1 MFSSFFTADACCFS
15 SFRISHSQKQYCV
28 DPCLLIP
35 AFPGQGN
42 KRRGPNYGN
51 LQTSCEQS
59 VNTES
64 LYLRTLSILV
74 MQRPKP
80 SYSEKP
86 TKNSADPSS
95 SAARHIMQAL
105 DCQEARRDTEELQQY
120 KSDFL
125 EEQAP
130 PCPPARVHVSS

>member
-1 MFSSFFTADACCFS
+1 
-15 SFRISHSQKQYCV
+15 
-28 DPCLLIP
+28 
-35 AFPGQGN
+35 
-42 KRRGPNYGN
+42 
-51 LQTSCEQS
+51 
-59 VNTES
+59 
-64 LYLRTLSILV
+64 

-125 EEQAP
+125 EEQAL
-130 PCPPARVHVSS
+130 PALPSVCMCQVKKLFQNYLPV